1 MEHDSAWKEVLEK
14 LFEDFLSFFF
24 PKIHQDIDFS
34 RGFEFLDNEL
44 QQIAVESE
52 TGKRIIDKLAK
63 VYLIDGSEKWLLIH
77 IEIQGYAQDE
87 FPERMF
93 VYNYR
98 IFDKFRHDVVSLAL
112 LTDENSSFHP
122 NEYSRSRKDWGFE
135 VLCRFPV
142 VKLIDYRKH
151 WAKLEAN
158 SHPFAII
165 VRAYLK
171 ALETVGNVQEKY
183 SWKKRFLLE
192 LYQLGMQRETLL
204 AIYKFI
210 DWMMQLPK
218 ELDKAILFE
227 IKTIE
232 EAKQM
237 SILTSAERIGME
249 QGMEQGLEQGL
260 EQGVNS
266 LQRVIAK
273 IIKRKF
279 GALGQHLADRTR
291 EVNRLETLEDLSEK
305 LLDAQSISEAE
316 KIFDEIEFSEKLN

>member
-14 LFEDFLSFFF
+14 LFEGFLFFFF
-24 PKIHQDIDFS
+24 PNIHKDIDFS

-52 TGKRIIDKLAK
+52 TAKRIVDKLAK
-63 VYLIDGSEKWLLIH
+63 VYLLDGSEQWLLIH
-77 IEIQGYAQDE
+77 IEIQGYEQKE
-87 FPERMF
+87 FPERMY

-98 IFDKFRHDVVSLAL
+98 IFDKFRREVISLAL
-112 LTDENSSFHP
+112 LTDENPDFRP
-122 NEYSRSRKDWGFE
+122 NEYHRTRRDWGFE
-135 VLCRFPV
+135 VVCRFPV
-142 VKLIDYRKH
+142 VKLIDYH
-151 WAKLEAN
+151 AQWAELEAN
-158 SHPFAII
+158 PHPFAII

-171 ALETVGNVQEKY
+171 ALETVGNIQEKY

-192 LYQLGMQRETLL
+192 LYQLGMDRETLL

-210 DWMMQLPK
+210 DWMIRLPK
-218 ELDKAILFE
+218 DLNKTFVAEM
-227 IKTIE
+227 KTIE
-232 EAKQM
+232 EAKHM
-237 SILTSAERIGME
+237 SLITSAEE
-249 QGMEQGLEQGL
+249 VGLEQGL

-279 GALGQHLADRTR
+279 GALGQQLADRTR
-291 EVNRLETLEDLSEK
+291 EVNRLEILEDLSEK
-305 LLDAQSISEAE
+305 LLDAQNISEAE

>member
-14 LFEDFLSFFF
+14 LFERFLSFFF
-24 PKIHQDIDFS
+24 PKIHRDIDFS

-52 TGKRIIDKLAK
+52 SGKRIVDKLVK
-63 VYLIDGSEKWLLIH
+63 VYLVDGAEKWLLIH
-77 IEIQGYAQDE
+77 VEIQGYEQQE
-87 FPERMF
+87 FPERMY

-98 IFDKFRHDVVSLAL
+98 IFDKFRRDVISLAL
-112 LTDENSSFHP
+112 LTDENPNFRP
-122 NEYSRSRKDWGFE
+122 NEYHRARRDWGFE
-135 VLCRFPV
+135 VSCRFPV
-142 VKLIDYRKH
+142 VKLIDYREH
-151 WAKLEAN
+151 WAELEAN
-158 SHPFAII
+158 PHPFAII

-192 LYQLGMQRETLL
+192 LYQLGMDRETLW

-218 ELDKAILFE
+218 ELGKAFVAE
-227 IKTIE
+227 MKTIE

-237 SILTSAERIGME
+237 SLLTSAE
-249 QGMEQGLEQGL
+249 QVGLEQGL

-266 LQRVIAK
+266 LQRVIAT

-279 GALGQHLADRTR
+279 GALGQQLAERTR
-291 EVNRLETLEDLSEK
+291 EVNRLEILENLSEK

-316 KIFDEIEFSEKLN
+316 KIFDEIELSAELN